1 MIDGIWGWVSQRF
14 HRTIILRTGHGSGG
28 RAAPAGQGGAPTV
41 RCPFQTPTHVPTLE
55 ALSPVACGGRG
66 RETGRSPTAERT
78 NAQAQR
84 AWITDL
90 RPIAPNKQ
98 RKPWRPPRG
107 VGTAAAS
114 PRHANMGHD
123 ESVQMKKEH
132 DSVYRRAH
140 RAAGAGPTLTFAER
154 MQADIARRQGQGQG
168 EGQGQ
173 AESPKGGEA
182 KTPERKQRPKPRPV
196 AEQATE
202 GGGSRRRQPSKRSPP
217 RPKRSR
223 SPLQI
228 GSLPAAAAAGEAEA
242 ATTRVALS
250 GEMSREEQ

>member
-1 MIDGIWGWVSQRF
+1 M
-14 HRTIILRTGHGSGG
+14 
-28 RAAPAGQGGAPTV
+28 
-41 RCPFQTPTHVPTLE
+41 
-55 ALSPVACGGRG
+55 
-66 RETGRSPTAERT
+66 ERT

-90 RPIAPNKQ
+90 RPIAPNKE
-98 RKPWRPPRG
+98 RKPWRPTRG
-107 VGTAAAS
+107 VGTSAAS

-132 DSVYRRAH
+132 DSVYRRAQ
-140 RAAGAGPTLTFAER
+140 RAAGAGPTLSFAER
-154 MQADIARRQGQGQG
+154 MQADIARRQGQG

-196 AEQATE
+196 AEQAAE

-228 GSLPAAAAAGEAEA
+228 GSLPAAAAAAGEAEA

>member
-1 MIDGIWGWVSQRF
+1 MDLVDAQLQQVKEER
-14 HRTIILRTGHGSGG
+14 LRS
-28 RAAPAGQGGAPTV
+28 AAHFKL
-41 RCPFQTPTHVPTLE
+41 RHVPTLL
-55 ALSPVACGGRG
+55 ALSPLACGGRG
-66 RETGRSPTAERT
+66 RETGRSPAAERT

-84 AWITDL
+84 AWVTDL
-90 RPIAPNKQ
+90 RPIAPNKE
-98 RKPWRPPRG
+98 RKPWRPTRG

-132 DSVYRRAH
+132 DSVYRRAQ
-140 RAAGAGPTLTFAER
+140 RAAGAGPTLSFAER
-154 MQADIARRQGQGQG
+154 MQADIARRQGQG
-168 EGQGQ
+168 EGQ

-196 AEQATE
+196 AEQAAE

-217 RPKRSR
+217 RPQRSR

-228 GSLPAAAAAGEAEA
+228 HSLPASAAAAGEAEA